1 MDTSTAVR
9 QRILDLCRQR
19 GITVNRLATIS
30 GVTQSTVNNI
40 VSGRNHS
47 ATVATIKKL
56 CDGLDITLRDFFDA
70 AVFEELWNRRQMRRL
85 SPESLLF
92 HCSYAPA

>member
-9 QRILDLCRQR
+9 QRILELCAQR
-19 GITVNRLATIS
+19 GITVNRLATRS

-47 ATVATIKKL
+47 ATVTTIKKL
-56 CDGLDITLRDFFDA
+56 CDGLDISLREFFDTP
-70 AVFEELWNRRQMRRL
+70 VFDALEQEIR
-85 SPESLLF
+85 
-92 HCSYAPA
+92 

>member
-9 QRILDLCRQR
+9 QRIIELCAQR
-19 GITVNRLATIS
+19 GITVNRLATLS

-47 ATVATIKKL
+47 ATVATVKKL

-70 AVFEELWNRRQMRRL
+70 SVFD
-85 SPESLLF
+85 SLEQEIR
-92 HCSYAPA
+92 

>member
-47 ATVATIKKL
+47 ATVATIKKF

-70 AVFEELWNRRQMRRL
+70 AVFEDLEQ
-85 SPESLLF
+85 EIK
-92 HCSYAPA
+92 